1 MSKKKKLIK
10 EKITCVAYLSTD
22 GDLYS
27 ASNREAKQLRY
38 IKEYANAHNIE
49 IVKIMHRDI
58 LGQADVNRHFEVMV
72 EMVRRGKVQGIIL
85 SNMLAVS
92 TGVPDAYYK
101 VGKVRAASGYMV
113 TVDEG
118 ILGMVIK
125 EN

>member
-1 MSKKKKLIK
+1 MSKKKKIIK
-10 EKITCVAYLSTD
+10 EKITCMAYLSTD

-27 ASNREAKQLRY
+27 AGKREAKQLRY

-49 IVKIMHRDI
+49 IIKIMHRDI
-58 LGQADVNRHFEVMV
+58 LGQADVNKHFEVMV
-72 EMVRRGKVQGIIL
+72 EMVRKGKAQGIIL
-85 SNMLAVS
+85 ANMLAVS
-92 TGVPDAYYK
+92 TSVPDAYFK
-101 VGKVRAASGYMV
+101 VGKVRAAGGYMV